1 MISDVFKTYYFV
13 KCTFIMVKSARDLQY
28 ALNEISVYCI
38 KWKWNVYF
46 EKISFIKATLIK
58 KKLPFPITSISL
70 YVLLAITN
78 YLFCLHVF
86 WKILYSIFFLL
97 FLGGIIYK
105 NWKKWNTFK
114 DEYCSTLVFNVFHM
128 KGKGDV
134 VYLCKTDKCVI
145 NQFDSIISGVWGC
158 W

>member
-1 MISDVFKTYYFV
+1 MCCSYSKSVDIGMISDAFKTYYFV

-46 EKISFIKATLIK
+46 EKISFIKAAWIK
-58 KKLPFPITSISL
+58 KNLPSPITSISL

-86 WKILYSIFFLL
+86 RKILYSIFFFYFSLEGQYIRIEKSEIHL
-97 FLGGIIYK
+97 KMNIVQRWYLTFFI
-105 NWKKWNTFK
+105 WK
-114 DEYCSTLVFNVFHM
+114 V
-128 KGKGDV
+128 KGV
-134 VYLCKTDKCVI
+134 
-145 NQFDSIISGVWGC
+145 
-158 W
+158 